1 MSLPNRST
9 KLKVAFGYILLT
21 ALLFISIGYI
31 YQEMKSLS
39 GTGDDEAILSQRRH
53 VTNQIIGQLYQA
65 EVIGQSLST
74 GQIEQYYR
82 YQRAMKQATTAL
94 DSLRTLLT
102 DSIQLARLDT
112 VGMLFMDKERN
123 MRNLL
128 KAIQDGGTDI
138 LYKQH
143 IDELIAQQD
152 SLLSLPHVR
161 KKVITHTNS
170 YIIRKKPKSFFKRL
184 GEVFSPGKA
193 DSTQV
198 NNVIQE
204 EYTDTLTEAYSPA
217 DTVVTMLKNIQS
229 RVTDTQ
235 QERMEMVNR
244 RTQSLRLSGLKLSQK
259 VNQLLSTIEEEEQ
272 ALAQNK
278 HIQEEYIRQSSI
290 RTVAGIAIVAV
301 VLAIFFLV
309 LIWRDITRSNHYR
322 RELEKAKRRAEDL
335 LAAREKLML
344 TITHDIKAPV
354 GSILGYTDLLERIT
368 TEERQRFY
376 LNNMQ
381 SSANHKHIQ
390 EEYIRQ
396 SSIRTVAGIAI
407 VAVVLAIF
415 FLVLIWR
422 DITRSNHYRRELEK
436 AKRRAEDL
444 LAAREKLMLTITHDI
459 KAPVGSI
466 LGYTDLLERIT
477 TEERQRF
484 YLNNMQSSANHLLSL
499 VKSLLDYHRLDAH
512 KMDVNQ
518 VSFNPHQLFD
528 TIYISF
534 KPMADSKQL
543 ELNYHCNESLNRVY
557 IGDPFRIRQIAE
569 NLLSN
574 ALKFTKEGG
583 ITLRAALENGQLHF
597 SISDTG
603 CGISQEEQQR
613 IFQEFTR
620 LHNAQGQE
628 GFGLGLAITRKLV
641 LLLEGDIK
649 IESEQGKGSRFHV
662 YLPLPEGPSHP
673 DENPSGPE
681 AEHTP
686 ASPDATGIRQI
697 DTPRKD
703 SEPIHLILIDDDRIQ
718 LQLTTAMLERP
729 GVTVTCCHHPEEL
742 LNKLKDKRFDALL
755 TDIQMPAMN
764 GFDLLKAIRTLDT
777 SWVQTLPVIALTA
790 RSDMDENYFCSHG
803 FAGCLHKPFT
813 INELFTAIFQATG
826 KDVSAAGNPAPHTAP
841 AKENH
846 PQQETL
852 DFSAL
857 TAFSEDD
864 PEAAAEILRTF
875 ISETKKNREYMEE
888 ALAKRNME
896 GITAIAHKL
905 LPLFTML
912 GATRC
917 IPALTWME
925 QRRGTAEISEEA
937 VEKTNFIVKEIEKV
951 IDEAQKQIEIPD
963 EE

>member
-1 MSLPNRST
+1 MSLPNRYT
-9 KLKVAFGYILLT
+9 QLKVAFGYILLT

-31 YQEMKSLS
+31 YQEMKSLT

-53 VTNQIIGQLYQA
+53 VTNQIISQLYQA

-74 GQIEQYYR
+74 GQLGQYRQYKN
-82 YQRAMKQATTAL
+82 AMRQANTAL

-102 DSIQLARLDT
+102 DSMQLARLDT

-128 KAIQDGGTDI
+128 KAIQEGGTDKI
-138 LYKQH
+138 YKQH
-143 IDELIAQQD
+143 INELIAEQD
-152 SLLSLPHVR
+152 SLLNLPHVR

-170 YIIRKKPKSFFKRL
+170 YVIHKKPKGFLKRL
-184 GEVFSPGKA
+184 GEVFAPGKA

-217 DTVVTMLKNIQS
+217 DTVVTMLKDIQS
-229 RVTDTQ
+229 RVTDTH

-272 ALAQNK
+272 TLAQNK
-278 HIQEEYIRQSSI
+278 HIQEEYIRRNSI
-290 RTVAGIAIVAV
+290 RTVAGIAIAAV
-301 VLAIFFLV
+301 VLAILFLV

-335 LAAREKLML
+335 LMAREKLML

-368 TEERQRFY
+368 T
-376 LNNMQ
+376 
-381 SSANHKHIQ
+381 
-390 EEYIRQ
+390 
-396 SSIRTVAGIAI
+396 G
-407 VAVVLAIF
+407 
-415 FLVLIWR
+415 
-422 DITRSNHYRRELEK
+422 
-436 AKRRAEDL
+436 
-444 LAAREKLMLTITHDI
+444 
-459 KAPVGSI
+459 
-466 LGYTDLLERIT
+466 
-477 TEERQRF
+477 ERQRF

-512 KMDVNQ
+512 KMDINR
-518 VSFNPHQLFD
+518 VSFNPRQLFD

-534 KPMADSKQL
+534 KPMATSKQL
-543 ELNYHCNESLNRVY
+543 ALNYDCNESLNRMY
-557 IGDPFRIRQIAE
+557 TGDPFRIRQIAE

-574 ALKFTKEGG
+574 ALKFTEEGS

-603 CGISQEEQQR
+603 CGISPEEQQR

-641 LLLEGDIK
+641 LLLEGEIR
-649 IESEQGKGSRFHV
+649 IESEQGRGSCFHV
-662 YLPLPEGPSHP
+662 YLPLPEGPSRT
-673 DENPSGPE
+673 DEKLFIGNEENGNTSDGNTGYGGRFDGNVHNGNRSAGNVDNGNTSTVGADPGVRPSHSAAGCHR
-681 AEHTP
+681 A
-686 ASPDATGIRQI
+686 
-697 DTPRKD
+697 DTQVRPYG
-703 SEPIHLILIDDDRIQ
+703 EPVHLAMIDDDRIQ

-729 GVTVTCCHHPEEL
+729 GVTVSCFHHPEEL
-742 LNKLKDKRFDALL
+742 FNRMKEEHFDALL

-764 GFDLLKAIRTLDT
+764 GFDLLKTIRTLDVP
-777 SWVQTLPVIALTA
+777 WIQTLPVIAITA
-790 RSDMDENYFCSHG
+790 RSDMDENYFRSHG

-813 INELFTAIFQATG
+813 ISELFSAISQATG
-826 KDVSAAGNPAPHTAP
+826 KDIPADAAAISTETTEINQP
-841 AKENH
+841 
-846 PQQETL
+846 PQEKL
-852 DFSAL
+852 NFSAL

-864 PEAAAEILRTF
+864 PEAAAEIIRTF
-875 ISETKKNREYMEE
+875 ISETEKNRKHMEK
-888 ALAKRNME
+888 ALAEKNME
-896 GITAIAHKL
+896 GIAAMAHKL

-917 IPALTWME
+917 LPALTWLE
-925 QRRGTAEISEEA
+925 QKRGTTEITDE
-937 VEKTNFIVKEIEKV
+937 VIEKTNFIVKEVQEV
-951 IDEAQKQIEIPD
+951 MDEARRQI
-963 EE
+963 

>member
-354 GSILGYTDLLERIT
+354 GSILGYTDLLERMPVDVMVGPDM
-368 TEERQRFY
+368 EDGSG
-376 LNNMQ
+376 N
-381 SSANHKHIQ
+381 
-390 EEYIRQ
+390 
-396 SSIRTVAGIAI
+396 RT
-407 VAVVLAIF
+407 
-415 FLVLIWR
+415 
-422 DITRSNHYRRELEK
+422 ELERL
-436 AKRRAEDL
+436 ARQYDTEWECVDRDRAETFGE
-444 LAAREKLMLTITHDI
+444 AQAQIF
-459 KAPVGSI
+459 APVSGEVQ
-466 LGYTDLLERIT
+466 LVHDYLIT
-477 TEERQRF
+477 
-484 YLNNMQSSANHLLSL
+484 
-499 VKSLLDYHRLDAH
+499 
-512 KMDVNQ
+512 
-518 VSFNPHQLFD
+518 P
-528 TIYISF
+528 
-534 KPMADSKQL
+534 
-543 ELNYHCNESLNRVY
+543 RV
-557 IGDPFRIRQIAE
+557 R
-569 NLLSN
+569 
-574 ALKFTKEGG
+574 
-583 ITLRAALENGQLHF
+583 
-597 SISDTG
+597 
-603 CGISQEEQQR
+603 
-613 IFQEFTR
+613 
-620 LHNAQGQE
+620 
-628 GFGLGLAITRKLV
+628 
-641 LLLEGDIK
+641 
-649 IESEQGKGSRFHV
+649 
-662 YLPLPEGPSHP
+662 LPEGGHALVDVQSRARADRYLLGPRVYEPRQLRAYALVIEEIVRLCAGP
-673 DENPSGPE
+673 DSYAVFFPVLQR
-681 AEHTP
+681 A
-686 ASPDATGIRQI
+686 Q
-697 DTPRKD
+697 
-703 SEPIHLILIDDDRIQ
+703 DR
-718 LQLTTAMLERP
+718 P
-729 GVTVTCCHHPEEL
+729 
-742 LNKLKDKRFDALL
+742 
-755 TDIQMPAMN
+755 
-764 GFDLLKAIRTLDT
+764 
-777 SWVQTLPVIALTA
+777 
-790 RSDMDENYFCSHG
+790 
-803 FAGCLHKPFT
+803 
-813 INELFTAIFQATG
+813 
-826 KDVSAAGNPAPHTAP
+826 
-841 AKENH
+841 
-846 PQQETL
+846 
-852 DFSAL
+852 
-857 TAFSEDD
+857 
-864 PEAAAEILRTF
+864 
-875 ISETKKNREYMEE
+875 
-888 ALAKRNME
+888 
-896 GITAIAHKL
+896 
-905 LPLFTML
+905 L
-912 GATRC
+912 GA
-917 IPALTWME
+917 L
-925 QRRGTAEISEEA
+925 GT
-937 VEKTNFIVKEIEKV
+937 
-951 IDEAQKQIEIPD
+951 
-963 EE
+963 

>member
-31 YQEMKSLS
+31 YQEMKSLT

-53 VTNQIIGQLYQA
+53 VTNQIISQLYQA

-74 GQIEQYYR
+74 GQLGQYYQ
-82 YQRAMKQATTAL
+82 YKSAMKQANTAL
-94 DSLRTLLT
+94 DSLRSLLT
-102 DSIQLARLDT
+102 DSTQLARLDT

-128 KAIQDGGTDI
+128 KAIQDGGTDKI
-138 LYKQH
+138 YKQH
-143 IDELIAQQD
+143 IDELIAEQD

-170 YIIRKKPKSFFKRL
+170 YVIRKKPKGFLKRL
-184 GEVFSPGKA
+184 GEVFAPGKA

-198 NNVIQE
+198 SNVIQE

-217 DTVVTMLKNIQS
+217 DTVATMLKDIQS
-229 RVTDTQ
+229 RVTDTH

-259 VNQLLSTIEEEEQ
+259 VNQLLGTIEEEEQ
-272 ALAQNK
+272 TLAQNK
-278 HIQEEYIRQSSI
+278 HLQEEYIRQSSI

-335 LAAREKLML
+335 L
-344 TITHDIKAPV
+344 V
-354 GSILGYTDLLERIT
+354 
-368 TEERQRFY
+368 
-376 LNNMQ
+376 
-381 SSANHKHIQ
+381 
-390 EEYIRQ
+390 
-396 SSIRTVAGIAI
+396 
-407 VAVVLAIF
+407 
-415 FLVLIWR
+415 
-422 DITRSNHYRRELEK
+422 
-436 AKRRAEDL
+436 
-444 LAAREKLMLTITHDI
+444 AREKLMLTITHDI

-512 KMDVNQ
+512 KMDINRIA
-518 VSFNPHQLFD
+518 FNPHHLFD

-534 KPMADSKQL
+534 KPMATSKQL
-543 ELNYHCNESLNRVY
+543 DLNYHCNESLNRIY

-574 ALKFTKEGG
+574 ALKFTQKGS

-597 SISDTG
+597 SICDTG
-603 CGISQEEQQR
+603 CGINKEEQKR

-641 LLLEGDIK
+641 LLLEGDIQ
-649 IESEQGKGSRFHV
+649 IESEQGKGSCFHV
-662 YLPLPEGPSHP
+662 YLPLPEGPSRP
-673 DENPSGPE
+673 GESTSAGNKNCETISTGNTSTRNTSTGNAPTGNTSTVGAECYRPSPSA
-681 AEHTP
+681 AESHQTDQSKTP
-686 ASPDATGIRQI
+686 PPG
-697 DTPRKD
+697 
-703 SEPIHLILIDDDRIQ
+703 EPVHLALIDDDRIQ

-742 LNKLKDKRFDALL
+742 FSILKEEHFDALL

-764 GFDLLKAIRTLDT
+764 GFDLLKTIRTLDRP
-777 SWVQTLPVIALTA
+777 WVQALPVIAITA
-790 RSDMDENYFCSHG
+790 RSDMDEDYFRSHG

-813 INELFTAIFQATG
+813 INELFTVLSQAIG
-826 KDVSAAGNPAPHTAP
+826 KDIPAAGIHDYVQI
-841 AKENH
+841 H
-846 PQQETL
+846 PQNQASDYYRAQSCAPTEDHMETTGESQPQQKAL
-852 DFSAL
+852 NFSTL

-864 PEAAAEILRTF
+864 PEAAAEIIRTF
-875 ISETKKNREYMEE
+875 ISETAKNHVSMQK
-888 ALAKRNME
+888 ALAERNME

-912 GATRC
+912 GATPC

-925 QRRGTAEISEEA
+925 QKRGTTEVTDEVI
-937 VEKTNFIVKEIEKV
+937 EKTNFIIKEVKEV
-951 IDEAQKQIEIPD
+951 IDEAQRQI
-963 EE
+963 

>member
-1 MSLPNRST
+1 MSLPNRYT
-9 KLKVAFGYILLT
+9 QLKVAFGYILLT

-31 YQEMKSLS
+31 YQEMKSLT

-53 VTNQIIGQLYQA
+53 VTNQIISQLYQA

-74 GQIEQYYR
+74 GQLGQYRQYKN
-82 YQRAMKQATTAL
+82 AMRQANTAL

-102 DSIQLARLDT
+102 DSMQLARLDT

-128 KAIQDGGTDI
+128 KAIQEGGTDKI
-138 LYKQH
+138 YKQH
-143 IDELIAQQD
+143 INELIAEQD
-152 SLLSLPHVR
+152 SLLNLPHVR

-170 YIIRKKPKSFFKRL
+170 YVIHKKPKGFLKRL
-184 GEVFSPGKA
+184 GEVFAPGKA

-217 DTVVTMLKNIQS
+217 DTVVTMLKDIQS
-229 RVTDTQ
+229 RVTDTH

-272 ALAQNK
+272 TLAQNK
-278 HIQEEYIRQSSI
+278 HIQEEYIRRNSI
-290 RTVAGIAIVAV
+290 RTVAGIAIAAV
-301 VLAIFFLV
+301 VLAILFLV

-335 LAAREKLML
+335 LMAREKLML

-368 TEERQRFY
+368 T
-376 LNNMQ
+376 
-381 SSANHKHIQ
+381 
-390 EEYIRQ
+390 
-396 SSIRTVAGIAI
+396 G
-407 VAVVLAIF
+407 
-415 FLVLIWR
+415 
-422 DITRSNHYRRELEK
+422 
-436 AKRRAEDL
+436 
-444 LAAREKLMLTITHDI
+444 
-459 KAPVGSI
+459 
-466 LGYTDLLERIT
+466 
-477 TEERQRF
+477 ERQRF

-512 KMDVNQ
+512 KMDINR
-518 VSFNPHQLFD
+518 VSFNPRQLFD

-534 KPMADSKQL
+534 KPMATSKQL
-543 ELNYHCNESLNRVY
+543 ALNYDCNESLNRMY
-557 IGDPFRIRQIAE
+557 TGDPFRIRQIAE

-574 ALKFTKEGG
+574 ALKFTEEGS

-597 SISDTG
+597 SITDTG
-603 CGISQEEQQR
+603 CGISPEEQQR

-641 LLLEGDIK
+641 LLLAGEIR
-649 IESEQGKGSRFHV
+649 IESEQGRGSCFHV
-662 YLPLPEGPSHP
+662 YLPLPEGPSRT
-673 DENPSGPE
+673 DEKLFIGNEENGNTSDGNTGYGGRFDGNVDNGNTSAGNVDNGNTSTVGADPGVRPSHSAAGCHR
-681 AEHTP
+681 A
-686 ASPDATGIRQI
+686 
-697 DTPRKD
+697 DTQVRPYG
-703 SEPIHLILIDDDRIQ
+703 EPVHLAMIDDDRIQ

-729 GVTVTCCHHPEEL
+729 GVTVSCFHHPEEL
-742 LNKLKDKRFDALL
+742 FNRMKEEHFDALL

-764 GFDLLKAIRTLDT
+764 GFDLLKTIRTLDVP
-777 SWVQTLPVIALTA
+777 WIQTLPVIAITA
-790 RSDMDENYFCSHG
+790 RSDMDENYFRSHG

-813 INELFTAIFQATG
+813 ISELFSAISQATG
-826 KDVSAAGNPAPHTAP
+826 KDIPADAAAISTETTEINQP
-841 AKENH
+841 
-846 PQQETL
+846 PQEKL
-852 DFSAL
+852 NFSAL

-864 PEAAAEILRTF
+864 PEAAAEIIRTF
-875 ISETKKNREYMEE
+875 ISETEKNRTHMEK
-888 ALAKRNME
+888 ALAEKNME
-896 GITAIAHKL
+896 GIAAMAHKL

-917 IPALTWME
+917 IPALTWLE
-925 QRRGTAEISEEA
+925 QKRGTTEITDE
-937 VEKTNFIVKEIEKV
+937 VIEKTNFIVKEVQEV
-951 IDEAQKQIEIPD
+951 MDEARRQI
-963 EE
+963 

>member
-1 MSLPNRST
+1 MEGHHSQQPLPPR
-9 KLKVAFGYILLT
+9 
-21 ALLFISIGYI
+21 
-31 YQEMKSLS
+31 
-39 GTGDDEAILSQRRH
+39 TG
-53 VTNQIIGQLYQA
+53 
-65 EVIGQSLST
+65 
-74 GQIEQYYR
+74 
-82 YQRAMKQATTAL
+82 
-94 DSLRTLLT
+94 
-102 DSIQLARLDT
+102 
-112 VGMLFMDKERN
+112 
-123 MRNLL
+123 
-128 KAIQDGGTDI
+128 
-138 LYKQH
+138 
-143 IDELIAQQD
+143 
-152 SLLSLPHVR
+152 
-161 KKVITHTNS
+161 
-170 YIIRKKPKSFFKRL
+170 
-184 GEVFSPGKA
+184 
-193 DSTQV
+193 
-198 NNVIQE
+198 
-204 EYTDTLTEAYSPA
+204 
-217 DTVVTMLKNIQS
+217 
-229 RVTDTQ
+229 
-235 QERMEMVNR
+235 
-244 RTQSLRLSGLKLSQK
+244 
-259 VNQLLSTIEEEEQ
+259 
-272 ALAQNK
+272 
-278 HIQEEYIRQSSI
+278 
-290 RTVAGIAIVAV
+290 
-301 VLAIFFLV
+301 
-309 LIWRDITRSNHYR
+309 
-322 RELEKAKRRAEDL
+322 KAKRRAEDL
-335 LAAREKLML
+335 L
-344 TITHDIKAPV
+344 V
-354 GSILGYTDLLERIT
+354 
-368 TEERQRFY
+368 
-376 LNNMQ
+376 
-381 SSANHKHIQ
+381 
-390 EEYIRQ
+390 
-396 SSIRTVAGIAI
+396 
-407 VAVVLAIF
+407 
-415 FLVLIWR
+415 
-422 DITRSNHYRRELEK
+422 
-436 AKRRAEDL
+436 
-444 LAAREKLMLTITHDI
+444 AREKLMLTITHDI

-512 KMDVNQ
+512 KMDINR

-574 ALKFTKEGG
+574 ALKFTKEGS
-583 ITLRAALENGQLHF
+583 ITLQAALENGQLHF

-673 DENPSGPE
+673 DKNPSGPE

-777 SWVQTLPVIALTA
+777 SWVRTLPVIALTA
-790 RSDMDENYFCSHG
+790 RSDMDENYFRSHG

-937 VEKTNFIVKEIEKV
+937 VEKTNFIVKEIEK
-951 IDEAQKQIEIPD
+951 
-963 EE
+963 

>member
-9 KLKVAFGYILLT
+9 KFKVASGYILLT

-31 YQEMKSLS
+31 YQEMRSLT
-39 GTGDDEAILSQRRH
+39 GTSDDETILSQRRH
-53 VTNQIIGQLYQA
+53 VTNQIISQLYQA

-74 GQIEQYYR
+74 GQLGQYYQ
-82 YQRAMKQATTAL
+82 YQRAMRQANTAL
-94 DSLRTLLT
+94 DSLRTLLN
-102 DSIQLARLDT
+102 DSMQLARLDT

-128 KAIQDGGTDI
+128 KAIQDGGTDKI
-138 LYKQH
+138 YRQH
-143 IDELIAQQD
+143 IDELIAEQD

-161 KKVITHTNS
+161 RKVITHTNS
-170 YIIRKKPKSFFKRL
+170 YVIHKKPKGFFKRL
-184 GEVFSPGKA
+184 GEVFAPGKA

-198 NNVIQE
+198 SNVIQE

-217 DTVVTMLKNIQS
+217 DTVVTLLKDIQN
-229 RVTDTQ
+229 RVTGTH
-235 QERMEMVNR
+235 QERMETVNR

-322 RELEKAKRRAEDL
+322 RELEKAKHRAEDL

-381 SSANHKHIQ
+381 SSA
-390 EEYIRQ
+390 R
-396 SSIRTVAGIAI
+396 
-407 VAVVLAIF
+407 
-415 FLVLIWR
+415 
-422 DITRSNHYRRELEK
+422 
-436 AKRRAEDL
+436 
-444 LAAREKLMLTITHDI
+444 
-459 KAPVGSI
+459 
-466 LGYTDLLERIT
+466 
-477 TEERQRF
+477 
-484 YLNNMQSSANHLLSL
+484 HLLSL

-512 KMDVNQ
+512 KMDINR
-518 VSFNPHQLFD
+518 VSFNPRHLFD
-528 TIYISF
+528 TLYVSF
-534 KPMADSKQL
+534 KPMAASKQL
-543 ELNYHCNESLNRVY
+543 ELNYHCNESLNHVY
-557 IGDPFRIRQIAE
+557 LGDPFRIRQIVE

-574 ALKFTKEGG
+574 ALKFTQEGS

-603 CGISQEEQQR
+603 CGISAEEQQR

-649 IESEQGKGSRFHV
+649 IESEPGKGSCFHV
-662 YLPLPEGPSHP
+662 YLPLPEGPSRP
-673 DENPSGPE
+673 DENS
-681 AEHTP
+681 
-686 ASPDATGIRQI
+686 SCTGE
-697 DTPRKD
+697 
-703 SEPIHLILIDDDRIQ
+703 EPHGSSVPVRLALIDDDRIQ
-718 LQLTTAMLERP
+718 LQLTAAMLDCP
-729 GVTVTCCHHPEEL
+729 GVTASCFHHPETL
-742 LNKLKDKRFDALL
+742 FDKLKEEHFDVLL

-764 GFDLLKAIRTLDT
+764 GFDLLKKIRTLDAP
-777 SWVQTLPVIALTA
+777 WVQSLPIIAITA
-790 RSDMDENYFCSHG
+790 RSDMDENYFRSHG

-813 INELFTAIFQATG
+813 VNELFTVISRTTG
-826 KDVSAAGNPAPHTAP
+826 KDISAAEARDCPPA
-841 AKENH
+841 
-846 PQQETL
+846 L

-864 PEAAAEILRTF
+864 PEAAAEIIRTF
-875 ISETKKNREYMEE
+875 ISETEKNRACMEK
-888 ALAKRNME
+888 ALAEKNME
-896 GITAIAHKL
+896 GITAMAHKL

-912 GATRC
+912 GAARC
-917 IPALTWME
+917 IPALIWME
-925 QRRGTAEISEEA
+925 QKRGTTEVTGEVA
-937 VEKTNFIVKEIEKV
+937 EKTNFILKEVQEV
-951 IDEAQKQIEIPD
+951 MDEAQRQTGKTDIHEKGRNL
-963 EE
+963 

>member
-53 VTNQIIGQLYQA
+53 VTNQIISQLYQA

-138 LYKQH
+138 L
-143 IDELIAQQD
+143 
-152 SLLSLPHVR
+152 
-161 KKVITHTNS
+161 THTNS

-272 ALAQNK
+272 ALAQN
-278 HIQEEYIRQSSI
+278 
-290 RTVAGIAIVAV
+290 
-301 VLAIFFLV
+301 
-309 LIWRDITRSNHYR
+309 
-322 RELEKAKRRAEDL
+322 
-335 LAAREKLML
+335 
-344 TITHDIKAPV
+344 
-354 GSILGYTDLLERIT
+354 
-368 TEERQRFY
+368 
-376 LNNMQ
+376 
-381 SSANHKHIQ
+381 KHIQ

-649 IESEQGKGSRFHV
+649 IESEQDKGSCFHV

-673 DENPSGPE
+673 DENLSGPG

-686 ASPDATGIRQI
+686 ASPDATGIRQT
-697 DTPRKD
+697 DTPRED

-742 LNKLKDKRFDALL
+742 LNQLKEKRFDVLL

-813 INELFTAIFQATG
+813 INELFTAIFQVTG
-826 KDVSAAGNPAPHTAP
+826 KDVPATGNPTPHIAP

-864 PEAAAEILRTF
+864 PEAASEILRTF
-875 ISETKKNREYMEE
+875 ISETKKNRECMEE
-888 ALAKRNME
+888 ALAKKNME
-896 GITAIAHKL
+896 DITAIAHKL

-925 QRRGTAEISEEA
+925 QRRGTTEIGEEA
-937 VEKTNFIVKEIEKV
+937 IEKTNFIIEEIEKV
-951 IDEAQKQIEIPD
+951 IDEAKKQIEIPN
-963 EE
+963 EA